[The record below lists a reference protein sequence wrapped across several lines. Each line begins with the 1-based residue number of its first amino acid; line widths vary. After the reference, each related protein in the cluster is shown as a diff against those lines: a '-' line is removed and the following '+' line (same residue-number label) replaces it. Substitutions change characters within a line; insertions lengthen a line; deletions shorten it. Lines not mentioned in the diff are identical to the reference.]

1 MKTKRLGSNGPEI
14 SVVGYGAWEIG
25 GDTWGPNPDL
35 DELIHA
41 MHAGFDEGITWVD
54 TAEVY
59 GSGTSEE
66 IAGKALEDR
75 RGVMVFTKLAP
86 KPSGTGF
93 RPNEVRAGCDAS
105 LKRLGRDVIDLYQL
119 HWRSKDVPIE
129 ETWGAMAELVE
140 AGKVR
145 HIGVSNFD
153 RELIE
158 RCEAIHHVDS
168 LQPEL
173 SMLHRVHLDSGL
185 LSFCDDNGTAAIC
198 YGPLAYGL
206 LTGTITPDT
215 EFHPKDWR
223 SGDTS
228 MRYYERLFKPGVL
241 EGHLETVDGLRPIA
255 DRVGC
260 SLAQLALAWVFHQ
273 PAVAGAIAGSRKA
286 DHVAEN
292 AAAGDVMLS
301 EKDLEDIRTILEG

>member
-41 MHAGFDEGITWVD
+41 IHAGFDEGITWVD

-75 RGVMVFTKLAP
+75 RGVMIFTKLAP

-93 RPNEVRAGCDAS
+93 RPDEVRAGCDAS
-105 LKRLGRDVIDLYQL
+105 LTRLGRDVIDLYQL

-173 SMLHRVHLDSGL
+173 SMLHRAHLDSGL
-185 LSFCDDNGTAAIC
+185 LSFCDENGTGAIC